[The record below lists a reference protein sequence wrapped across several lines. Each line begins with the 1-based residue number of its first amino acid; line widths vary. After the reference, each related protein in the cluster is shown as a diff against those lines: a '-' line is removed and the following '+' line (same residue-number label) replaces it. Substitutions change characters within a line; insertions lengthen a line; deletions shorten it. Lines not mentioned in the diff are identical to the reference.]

1 MNFNRLTVLLAATA
15 HFIKK
20 LTQNPFGIEIHTRR
34 RELRSRKLSDLA
46 WYGYTYK
53 FCLYSFWNH
62 RYLATASEFCE
73 KKATTTTQQN
83 KSSKIANT
91 FRLML
96 LKPSTKSRCN
106 DWRITSFVVIYST
119 GAESHDFDNVNRWI
133 ESLVRRTRDSTTYA
147 ESIARLSMVFLSF
160 IRLRIFLFWFHFIC
174 IRLCCF
180 VQRINLNDIV
190 YLWWI
195 FSLHSSFS
203 FERRHTH
210 RHLSPALWSHCIC
223 LFDASEKFTQNT
235 HYYSTGEAICKRW
248 PMEREEE
255 EENAENVVVRR
266 FGYVLRSV
274 K

>member
-133 ESLVRRTRDSTTYA
+133 ESLVRRTRQHNVRWVNCPIVDG
-147 ESIARLSMVFLSF
+147 LSF
-160 IRLRIFLFWFHFIC
+160 VHSSSYISFLIPFYLHSIVLFCAENKFKWYRLFMMNLFFAFVLLFWAQTHTHTDTW
-174 IRLCCF
+174 
-180 VQRINLNDIV
+180 VQHSGLTAYACSMRAR
-190 YLWWI
+190 
-195 FSLHSSFS
+195 SLHKIHITIQQAKRFANDG
-203 FERRHTH
+203 R
-210 RHLSPALWSHCIC
+210 WK
-223 LFDASEKFTQNT
+223 EKKKKKTQ
-235 HYYSTGEAICKRW
+235 K
-248 PMEREEE
+248 M
-255 EENAENVVVRR
+255 
-266 FGYVLRSV
+266 L
-274 K
+274 